1 MISMA
6 LSLTSIRLRG
16 VSPSMAALLDD
27 SRLATAV
34 QHGRNLLD
42 QGRTRHHP
50 EVDAIVGQA
59 TTRALMA
66 LERDE
71 EAEELMQRMLKTYDA
86 LHRKAIRTF
95 TAVDQAV
102 LLLHLNKP
110 ARATATVAEIA
121 DDASADPDLRVEVLI
136 LLAHAYISLGQHD
149 SAMRALQVA
158 LDITSASA
166 LPGMGALVELMQLGV
181 EVAVHV
187 HAADELSDHDQ
198 RAARSWPWPHRPK
211 QELEALLDAAALRF
225 PSNSLAAHRAAQ
237 LRAQLRTASNSST
250 ANQELHNELTWMHAH
265 HLAGVET
272 PFRVEAAIAC
282 LGARNAGAAS
292 DMLRPLTFDEHKL
305 KQHRFAGEIEYCV
318 SKLHSFRGRHGDALH
333 YYKLYSA
340 ARIQSLRSEAALLRS
355 PRCVT
360 VAADRHAGD
369 SHESRL
375 PARYRRAYRYLI
387 ENLDKG
393 ELSVRQIAAHI
404 GVTERAVQLAF
415 HKHLGMTPAEVIRER
430 RMANIRADLLDTGAK
445 GSVLEVAARWGV
457 TNRSTLA
464 HRYKQLYAQSPS
476 QTCSEPMPE
485 VQMLQS
491 VRSTTDP

>member
-1 MISMA
+1 MA
-6 LSLTSIRLRG
+6 LSLTSKRLRA
-16 VSPSMAALLDD
+16 VSPSMATLLDD
-27 SRLATAV
+27 SRLASAV

-42 QGRTRHHP
+42 QGRTRRHP
-50 EVDAIVGQA
+50 EVDAVVGQA

-86 LHRKAIRTF
+86 LHRKAIRTL

-110 ARATATVAEIA
+110 ARATATVADIA
-121 DDASADPDLRVEVLI
+121 DDVSADPDLRVEVLM
-136 LLAHAYISLGQHD
+136 LLANAYLSLGQHD

-158 LDITSASA
+158 LDITNASA
-166 LPGMGALVELMQLGV
+166 LSAMGALVELMQLNV

-187 HAADELSDHDQ
+187 HSADELSDHDL
-198 RAARSWPWPHRPK
+198 RAVKLWPWPHRST
-211 QELEALLDAAALRF
+211 QELEALLHAAALRF
-225 PSNSLAAHRAAQ
+225 PTNSLAAHRSAQ
-237 LRAQLRTASNSST
+237 LRAQLRTASNPLMAT
-250 ANQELHNELTWMHAH
+250 EEMHNELAWIRSHN
-265 HLAGVET
+265 LAGVET

-282 LGARNAGAAS
+282 LGARNAAAAN
-292 DMLRPLTFDEHKL
+292 DLLKPLTFDEQKL

-318 SKLHSFRGRHGDALH
+318 SKVHASRGRHGDALH

-340 ARIQSLRSEAALLRS
+340 SRILSLRSEAALLRS
-355 PRCVT
+355 PRCVS
-360 VAADRHAGD
+360 VAADRHSGD

-375 PARYRRAYRYLI
+375 PARYRRAYRFLI

-430 RMANIRADLLDTGAK
+430 RMANIRADLLDAGAK
-445 GSVLEVAARWGV
+445 GSVLQVAARWGV

-476 QTCSEPMPE
+476 QTCGDVISEKPQQAH
-485 VQMLQS
+485 VVSQ
-491 VRSTTDP
+491 